1 MEDFSLQERRI
12 SKMNNCFT
20 LHEQFATD
28 YLLELKW
35 QNCFFGKKKKKSMW
49 YLFIHREKIKL

>member
-35 QNCFFGKKKKKSMW
+35 QNCFFGKKKKNQCGICL
-49 YLFIHREKIKL
+49 YTEKK